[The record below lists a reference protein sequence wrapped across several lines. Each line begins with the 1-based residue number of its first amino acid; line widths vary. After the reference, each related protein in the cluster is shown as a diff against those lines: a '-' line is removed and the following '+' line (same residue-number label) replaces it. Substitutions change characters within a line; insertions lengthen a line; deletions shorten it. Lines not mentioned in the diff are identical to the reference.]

1 MPYTDLLRVTVF
13 LTGAEA
19 TALGAITAI
28 GANRDERHDRR
39 SSSPPAWWLI
49 SLGDRLLPRPAG
61 ARRRRTSATPL
72 ARART
77 ATSLPPETAARIAV
91 GRLWPIAV
99 TAIVAGG
106 LGLFFPGVAVIGAGY
121 ALIVS
126 LAWHTREAAVLGD
139 RAARRRQ
146 VLRRP
151 HLRPAARSSWSA
163 RPGLRSDR
171 LSGSRLLSADFS
183 ARRELLE
190 LAPSCGCWR
199 RRPWSARRGG
209 RWRRA

>member
-28 GANRDERHDRR
+28 GANRDND
-39 SSSPPAWWLI
+39 STTILIAAGWWLI
-49 SLGDRLLPRPAG
+49 SLVIGFWLGRPAR
-61 ARRRRTSATPL
+61 AREDMRDPL

-77 ATSLPPETAARIAV
+77 ATSLPSEAPARIAV
-91 GRLWPIAV
+91 GRLWPIAL

-126 LAWHTREAAVLGD
+126 LAWHTREAAVLAIEQRDGVKFYVVPTPAW
-139 RAARRRQ
+139 RAVQLVRT
-146 VLRRP
+146 
-151 HLRPAARSSWSA
+151 
-163 RPGLRSDR
+163 PGLRSLPR
-171 LSGSRLLSADFS
+171 GSAYS
-183 ARRELLE
+183 
-190 LAPSCGCWR
+190 
-199 RRPWSARRGG
+199 
-209 RWRRA
+209 